1 MARETKTDL
10 ILALEQLERE
20 KGISKD
26 EILDT
31 INQALISALRKNYGK
46 TAQIMAGLNTETG
59 ELEGYLQKKVVDE
72 VFTPELEITL
82 EDAVKYN
89 PAVSVGDDVYIPI
102 DTRDYHRIAAQAA
115 KQNITN
121 KVRDIEKQKVYD
133 EFKPREGEIINGT
146 VHHIAG
152 RDIFVDLGKTEAIL
166 PFSEQ
171 IRREHYNASQRV
183 KAVIQKVDKENRN
196 LQIVLSRRSPEFL
209 KALFETEVPEIAEK
223 IIEIKAVVR
232 DAGFRAKVLVK
243 SNSIKV
249 DPVGACVGV
258 RGSRIRVIMNELSG
272 EKIDLIPYIEDELT
286 LIAHALSPALVN
298 SVRVLDKEHKVA
310 MVTVSDDQLAMA
322 IGREGQNIRL
332 ASSLTGWEIKVES
345 ETQRAEA
352 QKKERDAVMQKL
364 MQVDGVGLRVAESLF
379 TMGIETVEHLA
390 AQNEEVLQSIEGIGE
405 KTAQK
410 ILASA
415 KKYIEVAEENA
426 ETSTAAMEVDDDAEE
441 GK

>member
-82 EDAVKYN
+82 EEAVRYN

-121 KVRDIEKQKVYD
+121 KVRDIEKQKIYD
-133 EFKPREGEIINGT
+133 EFKPREGEIINGI
-146 VHHIAG
+146 VHHIAS
-152 RDIFVDLGKTEAIL
+152 RDIFVDLGKTEAVL

-171 IRREHYNASQRV
+171 IRREHYSVNQRV
-183 KAVIQKVDKENRN
+183 RAVIQKVDKENRS

-286 LIAHALSPALVN
+286 LIAHALSPAMVN
-298 SVRVLDKEHKVA
+298 SVRVLDKDRKIA

-345 ETQRAEA
+345 ETQRADA
-352 QKKERDAVMQKL
+352 VKKERESVMQKL
-364 MQVDGVGLRVAESLF
+364 MEIDGVGMRVAESLV
-379 TMGIETVEHLA
+379 TMGIETIEHLA
-390 AQNEEVLQSIEGIGE
+390 SQNVDILQSIEGIGE
-405 KTAQK
+405 QTAQK

-415 KKYIEVAEENA
+415 KKYIETAENA
-426 ETSTAAMEVDDDAEE
+426 ETAPAAMEVDDDAEE
-441 GK
+441 RK